1 MTCKQVTPMK
11 VLIVDDND
19 NCIQLLRQVLQFIP
33 DTQVTE
39 ASDGCEAWWHLSDP
53 EQAFDLLIADVNM
66 PLVSGLHLT
75 QRIRTTPS
83 LNHLRIVLCTGLHD
97 RKTVVAF
104 RQLGIAHYVVKPFAP
119 AVILEKIKLALAS
132 PS

>member
-1 MTCKQVTPMK
+1 MN

-19 NCIQLLRQVLQFIP
+19 NCIQLLRQVLQFVP
-33 DTQVTE
+33 DSQVTE
-39 ASDGCEAWWHLSDP
+39 AGNGCEAWWHLSDP
-53 EQAFDLLIADVNM
+53 KQGFDLLIADVNM

-75 QRIRTTPS
+75 QRIRATPS
-83 LNHLRIVLCTGLHD
+83 LKHLRIVLCTGLHD
-97 RKTVVAF
+97 RKTVEAF
-104 RQLGIAHYVVKPFAP
+104 KQLGIVHYVVKPFSP